1 MIICKTPY
9 RISFFGGGT
18 DYPEWYLKNGGEV
31 ISSTINKYL
40 YVSIRELPPFF
51 KHKFRV
57 SYSRIE
63 MVKSIN
69 QIKHGVVREGLKMI
83 KKKLLNNG
91 YEIHY
96 DGDLPARSGVGSS
109 SSFVVGFIHGL
120 YAFHNLKISKKE
132 LAEKSI
138 LLEQKIL
145 KETVGSQDQIAASYG
160 GFNSIK
166 FNKNGKFLVN
176 SLIKDEKKLKNISYN
191 FYLIFTNINRTAKFI
206 AKTYVNNLDSKKKDL
221 KEILDHVKIAKK
233 MIIEDNINSIGK
245 LLDETW
251 NIKRSLSNSVSN
263 QLIDSIYAKGI
274 RSGADGG
281 KLLGAGGGGFLLF
294 YVKNDNQEK
303 FKKKMKDYLII
314 DFQLTNDKSEIIFNK

>member
-221 KEILDHVKIAKK
+221 REILDHVKIAKK

-245 LLDETW
+245 LLNETW

-294 YVKNDNQEK
+294 YVKNDNQQK